1 MEISIVLYIIG
12 LALMI
17 EGVLMIVPGVC
28 ALIYGES
35 LMPYIL
41 TAAICL
47 VIGIVLTR
55 RRPESG
61 FLFSRGAMWPRD

>member
-1 MEISIVLYIIG
+1 MEISIVIYIIG

-17 EGVLMIVPGVC
+17 EGALMIVPGVC

-47 VIGIVLTR
+47 IIGVIFKR
-55 RRPESG
+55 RRTESG
-61 FLFSRGAMWPRD
+61 LLF